1 MRERASSKNLDG
13 KTRLGAAQLRA
24 GAALDGDADMM
35 DEEQAK
41 KEDII
46 LVKESGKFMIN
57 DLELLQMQSKQAG
70 KKRMR
75 IETAKESDDDQ
86 SSVGDNVS
94 DESSDADEDKK
105 KMRNATKRQR
115 TSDQGNF
122 KTRDQSKKR
131 FAKKKEDDGH
141 FVKYSANAY
150 KSAKGEGD
158 TLKAGKYEPFAY
170 IQLNPKMLNKRYKT
184 KAIQSFE
191 GIVSHGKKIN
201 KRKGAIKQD
210 DGMLSGIGFKK

>member
-57 DLELLQMQSKQAG
+57 DLELLQLQSKQAG

-75 IETAKESDDDQ
+75 IETAKESDDDE

-94 DESSDADEDKK
+94 EESSDTDEENMKK
-105 KMRNATKRQR
+105 KMRNATKRQK

-122 KTRDQSKKR
+122 KSKDQQSKKR

-184 KAIQSFE
+184 KAVQSFE

-201 KRKGAIKQD
+201 KRKGA
-210 DGMLSGIGFKK
+210 M